1 MCIRDRASYFLT
13 NIVRNTISFTS
24 LEKAIS
30 FYGKTNQQGHPLIGE
45 ETAFVP
51 ESDEGIIYVNIYEKR
66 KDKWKLPQD
75 FLLGGNGNAAGNSA
89 MDKNTSDYRAGI
101 TWDGN
106 TDSCY
111 IFLWDSTE
119 NGCCILYTSGSE
131 NVRPVNRAVTVTAA
145 GTSYI
150 YDRPSLNGKKVAS
163 VQKWTHLY
171 ASVSLPNENSQ
182 WYRVENAE
190 GKRGYFPASRAFAY
204 LGGNDGDNCGAVAV
218 TGAILRAS
226 ASDSGAIVEE
236 VIPRGTSV
244 VIRSITTDSRG
255 QKWYYVATVS
265 YTHLDREDILFGI
278 KEGFDFI
285 AASFTRTAEDVLEI
299 RKILDENG
307 GRDINII
314 AKIENQQGVDNIDSR
329 CV

>member
-1 MCIRDRASYFLT
+1 M
-13 NIVRNTISFTS
+13 
-24 LEKAIS
+24 
-30 FYGKTNQQGHPLIGE
+30 E
-45 ETAFVP
+45 ESKH
-51 ESDEGIIYVNIYEKR
+51 EI
-66 KDKWKLPQD
+66 QD
-75 FLLGGNGNAAGNSA
+75 FYSNCPSRQYGSGAVWRLG
-89 MDKNTSDYRAGI
+89 YR
-101 TWDGN
+101 
-106 TDSCY
+106 C
-111 IFLWDSTE
+111 L
-119 NGCCILYTSGSE
+119 LYTSLYGDMAQLETGTTVSRCNLIDNGDFQLGSTDFEKKAYYEDGLTSVGSE

-244 VIRSITTDSRG
+244 V
-255 QKWYYVATVS
+255 
-265 YTHLDREDILFGI
+265 
-278 KEGFDFI
+278 
-285 AASFTRTAEDVLEI
+285 DVYKRQI
-299 RKILDENG
+299 
-307 GRDINII
+307 
-314 AKIENQQGVDNIDSR
+314 
-329 CV
+329 